1 MELLVLV
8 TPRNPNYSVFM
19 NRFKSLFEFGISDS
33 EDLIE
38 LHKQRMLNLFVLL
51 FTPFLLL
58 TLSVNLFNSKF
69 DLAIVNTIQLTIF
82 GFAIW
87 ISPKKKFAFLSSGIL
102 VLLTIIT
109 FYVAVL
115 FKNGAEYRLLVLMVV
130 GAVIFDNNWK
140 YIVFACFI
148 TLIFSYC
155 RYLNF
160 LENSLDYQLI
170 WYRVAQIFIP
180 FLLACISL
188 LYFKN
193 IYIKSQLKLQIAL
206 KEVSDSNSVK
216 DRFMYSLAHDLRSPI
231 SNVIGITKIMR
242 LEGDLNA
249 EQLKWLDLIES
260 STVNSSTLINEL
272 LDTNELLT
280 KLESLELVDING
292 LVRDIVLL
300 SQIKASEKQINIEFL
315 ESSFECFLLI
325 DTLKMKRLISNLINN
340 AIKFSH
346 ETQKIQVIVTS
357 INQQSHI
364 SIKDFGIGI
373 TPNQIPFIFDA
384 FTKAKRKGTNNEA
397 SYGLGLS
404 ICKEIAQQHGGDIT
418 VTSEFGKGSEFTV
431 ILPCVKS

>member
-1 MELLVLV
+1 MV

-51 FTPFLLL
+51 FTPFILL
-58 TLSVNLFNSKF
+58 TLGVNLYNSKF
-69 DLAIVNTIQLTIF
+69 DLAIINSIQVTIF

-87 ISPKKKFAFLSSGIL
+87 ISPKKQFAFLRSCIL

-109 FYVAVL
+109 FYVAVF

-130 GAVIFDNNWK
+130 GAVIFDKNWK

-160 LENSLDYQLI
+160 LENSLDHQLVL
-170 WYRVAQIFIP
+170 YRVSQIFIS
-180 FLLACISL
+180 FVLTCISL

-216 DRFMYSLAHDLRSPI
+216 ERFMYSLAHDLRSPI

-249 EQLKWLDLIES
+249 EQLRWLDLIES
-260 STVNSSTLINEL
+260 SSVNSSTLINEL
-272 LDTNELLT
+272 LDSNELLT

-292 LVRDIVLL
+292 LVRDMVLL
-300 SQIKASEKQINIEFL
+300 SQIKASEKQISIEFL
-315 ESSFECFLLI
+315 GSSFECILSI
-325 DTLKMKRLISNLINN
+325 DVLKMKRLISNLINN

-346 ETQKIQVIVTS
+346 ETQKIQVVIS
-357 INQQSHI
+357 GINQQCHI

-404 ICKEIAQQHGGDIT
+404 ICKQIAQQHGGDIT
-418 VTSEFGKGSEFTV
+418 VTSELGKGSEFIV

>member
-1 MELLVLV
+1 LV

-51 FTPFLLL
+51 FTPFILL
-58 TLSVNLFNSKF
+58 TLGVNLYNSKF
-69 DLAIVNTIQLTIF
+69 DLAIINSIQVTIF

-87 ISPKKKFAFLSSGIL
+87 ISPKKQFAFLRSCIL

-109 FYVAVL
+109 FYVAVF

-130 GAVIFDNNWK
+130 GAVIFDKNWK

-160 LENSLDYQLI
+160 LENSLDHQLVL
-170 WYRVAQIFIP
+170 YRVAQIFIS
-180 FLLACISL
+180 FVLTCISL

-216 DRFMYSLAHDLRSPI
+216 ERFMYSLAHDLRSPI

-249 EQLKWLDLIES
+249 EQLRWLDLIES
-260 STVNSSTLINEL
+260 SSVNSSTLINEL
-272 LDTNELLT
+272 LDSNELLT

-292 LVRDIVLL
+292 LVRDMVLL
-300 SQIKASEKQINIEFL
+300 SQIKASEKQISIEFL
-315 ESSFECFLLI
+315 GSSFECILSI
-325 DTLKMKRLISNLINN
+325 DVLKMKRLISNLINN

-346 ETQKIQVIVTS
+346 ETQKIQVVIS
-357 INQQSHI
+357 GINQQCQI

-404 ICKEIAQQHGGDIT
+404 ICKQIAQQHGGDIT
-418 VTSEFGKGSEFTV
+418 VTSELGKGSEFIV

>member
-1 MELLVLV
+1 MV

-51 FTPFLLL
+51 FTPFILL
-58 TLSVNLFNSKF
+58 TLGVNLYNSKF
-69 DLAIVNTIQLTIF
+69 DLAIINSIQVTIF

-87 ISPKKKFAFLSSGIL
+87 ISPKKQFAFLRSCIL

-109 FYVAVL
+109 FYVAVF

-130 GAVIFDNNWK
+130 GAVIFDKNWK

-160 LENSLDYQLI
+160 LENSLDHQLVL
-170 WYRVAQIFIP
+170 YRVAQIFIS
-180 FLLACISL
+180 FVLTCISL
-188 LYFKN
+188 FYFKN

-216 DRFMYSLAHDLRSPI
+216 ERFMYSLAHDLRSPI

-249 EQLKWLDLIES
+249 EQLRWLDLIES
-260 STVNSSTLINEL
+260 SSVNSSTLINEL
-272 LDTNELLT
+272 LDSNELLT

-292 LVRDIVLL
+292 LVRDMVLL
-300 SQIKASEKQINIEFL
+300 SQIKASEKQISIEFL
-315 ESSFECFLLI
+315 GSSFECILSI
-325 DTLKMKRLISNLINN
+325 DVLKMKRLISNLINN

-346 ETQKIQVIVTS
+346 ETQKIQVVIS
-357 INQQSHI
+357 GINQQCHI

-404 ICKEIAQQHGGDIT
+404 ICKQIAQQHGGDIT
-418 VTSEFGKGSEFTV
+418 VTSELGKGSEFIV

>member
-1 MELLVLV
+1 
-8 TPRNPNYSVFM
+8 M

-51 FTPFLLL
+51 FTPFILL
-58 TLSVNLFNSKF
+58 TLGVNLYNSKF
-69 DLAIVNTIQLTIF
+69 DLAIINSIQVTIF

-87 ISPKKKFAFLSSGIL
+87 ISPKKQFAFLRSCIL

-109 FYVAVL
+109 FYVAVF

-130 GAVIFDNNWK
+130 GAVIFDKNWK

-160 LENSLDYQLI
+160 LENSLDHQLVL
-170 WYRVAQIFIP
+170 YRVAQIFIS
-180 FLLACISL
+180 FVLTCISL
-188 LYFKN
+188 FYFKN

-216 DRFMYSLAHDLRSPI
+216 ERFMYSLAHDLRSPI

-249 EQLKWLDLIES
+249 EQLRWLDLIES
-260 STVNSSTLINEL
+260 SSVNSSTLINEL
-272 LDTNELLT
+272 LDSNELLT

-292 LVRDIVLL
+292 LVRDMVLL
-300 SQIKASEKQINIEFL
+300 SQIKASEKQISIEFL
-315 ESSFECFLLI
+315 GSSFECILSI
-325 DTLKMKRLISNLINN
+325 DVLKMKRLISNLINN

-346 ETQKIQVIVTS
+346 ETQKIQVVIS
-357 INQQSHI
+357 GINQQCHI

-404 ICKEIAQQHGGDIT
+404 ICKQIAQQHGGDIT
-418 VTSEFGKGSEFTV
+418 VTSELGKGSEFIV

>member
-1 MELLVLV
+1 
-8 TPRNPNYSVFM
+8 M
-19 NRFKSLFEFGISDS
+19 NRFKALFEFGISDS

-51 FTPFLLL
+51 FTPFILL
-58 TLSVNLFNSKF
+58 TLGVNLYNSKF
-69 DLAIVNTIQLTIF
+69 DLAIINSIQVTIF

-87 ISPKKKFAFLSSGIL
+87 ISPKKQFAFLRSCIL

-109 FYVAVL
+109 FYVAVF

-130 GAVIFDNNWK
+130 GAVIFDKNWK

-160 LENSLDYQLI
+160 LENSLDHQLVL
-170 WYRVAQIFIP
+170 YRVAQIFIS
-180 FLLACISL
+180 FVLTCISL
-188 LYFKN
+188 FYFKN

-216 DRFMYSLAHDLRSPI
+216 ERFMYSLAHDLRSPI

-249 EQLKWLDLIES
+249 EQLRWLDLIES
-260 STVNSSTLINEL
+260 SSVNSSTLINEL
-272 LDTNELLT
+272 LDSNELLT

-292 LVRDIVLL
+292 LVRDMVLL
-300 SQIKASEKQINIEFL
+300 SQIKASEKQISIEFL
-315 ESSFECFLLI
+315 GSSFECILSI
-325 DTLKMKRLISNLINN
+325 DVLKMKRLISNLINN

-346 ETQKIQVIVTS
+346 ETQKIQVVIS
-357 INQQSHI
+357 GINQQCHI

-404 ICKEIAQQHGGDIT
+404 ICKQIAQQHGGDIT
-418 VTSEFGKGSEFTV
+418 VTSELGKGSEFIV

>member
-1 MELLVLV
+1 LV

-51 FTPFLLL
+51 FTPFILL
-58 TLSVNLFNSKF
+58 TLGVNLYNSKF
-69 DLAIVNTIQLTIF
+69 DLAIINSIQVTIF

-87 ISPKKKFAFLSSGIL
+87 ISPKKQFAFLRSCIL

-109 FYVAVL
+109 FYVAVF

-130 GAVIFDNNWK
+130 GAVIFDKNWK

-160 LENSLDYQLI
+160 LENSLDHQLVL
-170 WYRVAQIFIP
+170 YRVAQIFIS
-180 FLLACISL
+180 FVLTCISL

-206 KEVSDSNSVK
+206 KEVSDSNTVK
-216 DRFMYSLAHDLRSPI
+216 ERFMYSLAHDLRSPI

-249 EQLKWLDLIES
+249 EQLRWLDLIES
-260 STVNSSTLINEL
+260 SSVNSSTLINEL
-272 LDTNELLT
+272 LDSNELLT

-292 LVRDIVLL
+292 LVRDMVLL
-300 SQIKASEKQINIEFL
+300 SQIKASEKQISIEFL
-315 ESSFECFLLI
+315 GSSFECILSI
-325 DTLKMKRLISNLINN
+325 DVLKMKRLISNLINN
-340 AIKFSH
+340 AIKFSR
-346 ETQKIQVIVTS
+346 ETQKIQVVIS
-357 INQQSHI
+357 GINQQCHI

-404 ICKEIAQQHGGDIT
+404 ICKQIAQQHGGDIT
-418 VTSEFGKGSEFTV
+418 VTSELGKGSEFIV

>member
-1 MELLVLV
+1 MV

-19 NRFKSLFEFGISDS
+19 NRFKALFEFGISDS

-51 FTPFLLL
+51 FTPFILL
-58 TLSVNLFNSKF
+58 TLGVNLYNSKF
-69 DLAIVNTIQLTIF
+69 DLAIINSIQVTIF

-87 ISPKKKFAFLSSGIL
+87 ISPKKQFAFLRSCIL

-109 FYVAVL
+109 FYVAVF

-130 GAVIFDNNWK
+130 GAVIFDKNWK

-160 LENSLDYQLI
+160 LENSLDHQLVL
-170 WYRVAQIFIP
+170 YRVAQIFIS
-180 FLLACISL
+180 FVLTCISL
-188 LYFKN
+188 FYFKN

-216 DRFMYSLAHDLRSPI
+216 ERFMYSLAHDLRSPI

-249 EQLKWLDLIES
+249 EQLRWLDLIES
-260 STVNSSTLINEL
+260 SSVNSSTLINEL
-272 LDTNELLT
+272 LDSNELLT

-292 LVRDIVLL
+292 LVRDMVLL
-300 SQIKASEKQINIEFL
+300 SQIKASEKQISIEFL
-315 ESSFECFLLI
+315 GSSFECILSI
-325 DTLKMKRLISNLINN
+325 DVLKMKRLISNLINN

-346 ETQKIQVIVTS
+346 ETQKIQVVIS
-357 INQQSHI
+357 GINQQCHI

-404 ICKEIAQQHGGDIT
+404 ICKQIAQQHGGDIT
-418 VTSEFGKGSEFTV
+418 VTSELGKGSEFIV

>member
-1 MELLVLV
+1 MV

-51 FTPFLLL
+51 FTPFILL
-58 TLSVNLFNSKF
+58 TLGVNLYNSKF
-69 DLAIVNTIQLTIF
+69 DLAIINSIQVTIF

-87 ISPKKKFAFLSSGIL
+87 ISPKKQFAFLRSCIL

-109 FYVAVL
+109 FYVAVF

-130 GAVIFDNNWK
+130 GAVIFDKNWK

-160 LENSLDYQLI
+160 LENSLDHQLVL
-170 WYRVAQIFIP
+170 YRVAQIFIS
-180 FLLACISL
+180 FVLTCISL

-216 DRFMYSLAHDLRSPI
+216 ERFMYSLAHDLRSPI

-249 EQLKWLDLIES
+249 EQLRWLDLIES
-260 STVNSSTLINEL
+260 SSVNSSTLINEL
-272 LDTNELLT
+272 LDSNELLT

-292 LVRDIVLL
+292 LVRDMVLL
-300 SQIKASEKQINIEFL
+300 SQIKASEKQISIEFL
-315 ESSFECFLLI
+315 GSSFECILSI
-325 DTLKMKRLISNLINN
+325 DVLKMKRLISNLINN

-346 ETQKIQVIVTS
+346 ETQKIQVVIS
-357 INQQSHI
+357 GINQQCHI

-404 ICKEIAQQHGGDIT
+404 ICKQIAQQHGGDIT
-418 VTSEFGKGSEFTV
+418 VTSELGKGSEFIV